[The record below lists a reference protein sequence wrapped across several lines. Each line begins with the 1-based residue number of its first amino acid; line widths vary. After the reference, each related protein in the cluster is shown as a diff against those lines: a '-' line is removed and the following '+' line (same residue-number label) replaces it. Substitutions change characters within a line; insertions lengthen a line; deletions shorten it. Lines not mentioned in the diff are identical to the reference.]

1 MQMRGLLRHIVS
13 CSILLAMLAGCQ
25 RIPLYERAT
34 NVSLRIS
41 LQLSLDY
48 ELEFATENDLDEELS
63 LKVYGKEPQY
73 FMAMFYDKYT
83 HDLTTSHIVGAEGG
97 DLHVPS
103 GEYDIVLY
111 NFGTESTQVRNLN
124 IKDEAEAF
132 TSDITKTMSDK
143 FMAIRESAA
152 SKKSPVKG
160 YEDDPIIHEPD
171 HLYVANVKDADI
183 PAFTGKDVSVTI
195 YADAASIVEVYS
207 LEILN
212 LKGVEN
218 IGKVEVFITGQSKSN
233 HFGRQEMN
241 PEPASIYTE
250 MRPDKEKGRLYT
262 IFGTFGKL
270 PGEEGLVYLDI
281 SDTGGGKYRYIYDV
295 TDQFDDPENTGH
307 RLVVDASE
315 IDIPKPEHGGGG
327 LAPSVD
333 KWENEEVE
341 VPLG

>member
-1 MQMRGLLRHIVS
+1 MRSLVRHILS
-13 CSILLAMLAGCQ
+13 CLILLAALAGCK

-34 NVSLRIS
+34 NVSLLIS
-41 LQLSLDY
+41 LHLELGY
-48 ELEFATENDLDEELS
+48 ELDFATENELDEELS
-63 LKVYGKEPQY
+63 RKVYGQEPQY
-73 FMAMFYDKYT
+73 FMTMFYDKYS
-83 HDLTTSHIVGAEGG
+83 HELVTSQIVGAQGG

-111 NFGTESTQVRNLN
+111 NFGTESTQVKNLN
-124 IKDEAEAF
+124 HIDEAEAF
-132 TSDITKTMSDK
+132 TSDITKSMADS
-143 FMAIRESAA
+143 FMAIQESAA
-152 SKKSPVKG
+152 SVKSPVRG
-160 YEDDPIIHEPD
+160 YEDDPIIYEPD
-171 HLYVANVKDADI
+171 HLYVANEKDIEI
-183 PAFTGKDVSVTI
+183 PAFTGRDVTVTI

-207 LEILN
+207 LEVLN

-218 IGKVEVFITGQSKSN
+218 ISKVEVFITGQSKSCL
-233 HFGRQEMN
+233 FGRQEQN
-241 PEPASIYTE
+241 DAPASIYTD
-250 MRPDKEKGRLYT
+250 MRPDKEKGRLHT
-262 IFGTFGKL
+262 VFGTFGKL

-307 RLVVDASE
+307 RLVIDASE

-333 KWENEEVE
+333 QWENEEVE